1 MFKLTL
7 IAAIV
12 AATFGGVAAPA
23 TAAQVGVTLNVAP
36 PPQQDE
42 VVPAARRGY
51 EWSAGY
57 WNWDRNRDGIRNRN
71 DRDRDGDRDR
81 DRDRDGDGDGVPNR
95 RDNAPNTPRRN

>member
-1 MFKLTL
+1 MFKLRL

-12 AATFGGVAAPA
+12 AATLGGVAAPA

-71 DRDRDGDRDR
+71 DRDRDRDRERDR
-81 DRDRDGDGDGVPNR
+81 DDDGDGVPNR